1 MLISRFRCQ
10 GLGGERAGVDGVRAV
25 LRPRLAACAAVSGVL
40 LLLGSN
46 PTYAQPA
53 LEQDELIVHP
63 EPKDPDFFRSR
74 RDGWFWLN
82 DPSVAKRQKKEAQ
95 DKAQKEAPIV
105 PPPATSKSAELK
117 AHADLAR
124 AVDEALKV
132 AYINPTEENLKRY
145 LELWQF
151 TVRKASVF
159 TDLAQ
164 QAMWKNPQYDA
175 TVADGVRPV
184 NPLATAVYDE
194 QRRDEQVAKLR
205 ELSRE
210 YGIWFFFDQACG
222 VCRVYA
228 PLLKSFQTT
237 YGFSVLAI
245 SSDGSTLPQ
254 FANTR
259 RDNGVGKEL
268 GVIDYPQTFLVNPK
282 TRDVIHL
289 GAGAMSAEQLAER
302 AIQILKYK
310 EIETRQRVAQLS
322 VVQGR

>member
-1 MLISRFRCQ
+1 MLT
-10 GLGGERAGVDGVRAV
+10 ERTFLQAFWRVV
-25 LRPRLAACAAVSGVL
+25 AAIWVAL
-40 LLLGSN
+40 LLWSISVLAH
-46 PTYAQPA
+46 AQPA
-53 LEQDELIVHP
+53 PDQDELIIHP

-82 DPSVAKRQKKEAQ
+82 DPSVAKREKKEAQ
-95 DKAQKEAPIV
+95 EKAQKEVPIV
-105 PPPATSKSAELK
+105 PPPSKSTSAELK

-145 LELWQF
+145 LALWQL

-164 QAMWKNPQYDA
+164 QAMWKNPQFDA

-184 NPLATAVYDE
+184 NPLATGVYDE
-194 QRRDEQVAKLR
+194 QKKEDQVATLS
-205 ELSRE
+205 ELSKE
-210 YGIWFFFDQACG
+210 YGIWFFFDQSCG
-222 VCRVYA
+222 VCRVFA
-228 PLLKSFQTT
+228 PLLKSFQMK
-237 YGFSVLAI
+237 YGFKVLAI

-254 FANTR
+254 FANTQ
-259 RDNGVGKEL
+259 RDNGVGKQL

-289 GAGAMSAEQLAER
+289 GAGAMSAEQLADR

-310 EIETRQRVAQLS
+310 QTEMKQRVAELS
-322 VVQGR
+322 VVSAR